1 LVVLFGLLGPAR
13 LLFVP
18 DVLKSSDDLSALA
31 LDHSETLRQLGSA
44 DFHSFSCSH
53 TAVLGL
59 RKPARDLP
67 ARCRVT
73 TTNVLDQ
80 PQK

>member
-31 LDHSETLRQLGSA
+31 LDDSETLRQLGSA
-44 DFHSFSCSH
+44 DLHSFSCSH
-53 TAVLGL
+53 TAVL
-59 RKPARDLP
+59 RFARTGPSL

-73 TTNVLDQ
+73 ADNVPDQ
-80 PQK
+80 PQR